1 MFDQRVEEI
10 VNLKFYAHST
20 GYGNKAIS
28 YLLLMLGN
36 YFFPKGRDLSV
47 LRIC

>member
-10 VNLKFYAHST
+10 VNLKFYAHSM
-20 GYGNKAIS
+20 GYGNKAS